1 MDWLD
6 LLAVQG
12 TLKSL
17 LQNHSSKASTLQC
30 SAFFM
35 IQLSHPNMT
44 TGKTIA
50 LTRWT
55 FIGKV
60 MSLLFNMLSRLLRT
74 SLVAQMVKR
83 LSIMQ
88 ETWVQSLGWEDLLE
102 KAMAPHSSILA
113 WKIPWTEEPGRLQSL
128 GLQRVGHSWATSPF
142 TRLLITFLPRS
153 KHLLNV
159 LLSSKHFTLRP
170 SVTTILDK
178 MFQKVNWFS
187 ANQLSSTRWS
197 LIL

>member
-83 LSIMQ
+83 LSTMQ
-88 ETWVQSLGWEDLLE
+88 ETWVQSLGWADLLE
-102 KAMAPHSSILA
+102 KAMAPHSSILV

-128 GLQRVGHSWATSPF
+128 GLQRVGHSWATSLF